1 MNPSKYPTLD
11 KLLDEYR
18 QKFGGA
24 GLPQE
29 FQEFVLDEARKLT
42 QELQRLKP
50 SELDDYT
57 IKRYE
62 DTEAV
67 LARHLT
73 SPEIQSLL
81 IFWHEEAMNH
91 LEQTKRYSKGTDLK
105 LLSEASKSRND
116 S

>member
-1 MNPSKYPTLD
+1 MNPSKNPTLD

-29 FQEFVLDEARKLT
+29 FQEFVLDEARKFT
-42 QELQRLKP
+42 QELQMLKP
-50 SELDDYT
+50 FHVDDYYT
-57 IKRYE
+57 IRSYE

-73 SPEIQSLL
+73 TAEIQSLL

-91 LEQTKRYSKGTDLK
+91 LQQTKRVFEGNGSGI
-105 LLSEASKSRND
+105 AQ
-116 S
+116 